1 MQPSH
6 CSSVPD
12 GHWAVLLGD
21 RVALGQTKQM
31 KGNEDT
37 HPCALRPP
45 TALIAQVASVSDIPD
60 NLYTE
65 FTQSTHAQ
73 CQPHEHPICI
83 LLSRDNLRLI
93 LFTYVL

>member
-31 KGNEDT
+31 KGDEDT

-45 TALIAQVASVSDIPD
+45 TALIAQVASVSLTSLTIC
-60 NLYTE
+60 
-65 FTQSTHAQ
+65 TQSLHSPLMPSASLMNTQ
-73 CQPHEHPICI
+73 FVFCFPGTI
-83 LLSRDNLRLI
+83 
-93 LFTYVL
+93 